1 MGLQDSQQQWWNSFL
16 QSILQLWGVIGQSRI
31 CKSVKHQRRSS
42 SAKVCGVPLD
52 DWANGGYAD
61 GIFTCGELVLVLW
74 EAGPMRSNG
83 YGI

>member
-1 MGLQDSQQQWWNSFL
+1 MWIKRIRGQWDSKIPNS
-16 QSILQLWGVIGQSRI
+16 SGGVIGQSRI